1 MINKIF
7 GKLGYVKK
15 EQLEMLNTL
24 IRKKEEE
31 IEEEKRNNKKLSM
44 MLDTKTSQIN
54 MLNECIGKQQNKIY
68 EIDKKCISF
77 GEEYEKCRCDMT
89 RIDNQLKRTEEKNR
103 ELIAKMGGTKKEINK
118 IKANYLFALKL
129 LTGISKKDEA
139 NITYFKVE
147 LKKLEKWSDERLKL
161 K

>member
-1 MINKIF
+1 
-7 GKLGYVKK
+7 
-15 EQLEMLNTL
+15 
-24 IRKKEEE
+24 
-31 IEEEKRNNKKLSM
+31 
-44 MLDTKTSQIN
+44 
-54 MLNECIGKQQNKIY
+54 
-68 EIDKKCISF
+68 
-77 GEEYEKCRCDMT
+77 
-89 RIDNQLKRTEEKNR
+89 
-103 ELIAKMGGTKKEINK
+103 MGGTKKEINK